1 MLRVHSKSAGGLCV
15 SVCSLVGCAAP
26 LFAAGVPHGVDVL
39 DLRAVLHED
48 VRVLWLGDSY
58 AEPFDERPS
67 ASMLISWRIDNW
79 SAFELGDGPNWFITN
94 YTELLPSI
102 QTIDASN
109 SYWLFQT
116 GPDAEVRY
124 ALPTWRMR
132 EVYQTASPSSV
143 DVLGYLVQ
151 NNKVAAGF
159 YGPFLAPGAAVR
171 VRPLFL
177 EPPGS
182 PAMLPGVTITPANGS
197 PEWFDPTVSSRPKR
211 LEGFDPDAD
220 PPTPPSDGQIFA
232 SPVDIPMA
240 ADGTGALAYT
250 LSVDA
255 PTPGYLMPAG
265 FVAYRT
271 VGGQREPGLY
281 FSALSDSSWSYEGFG
296 LDTPS
301 GTAGAPVKTFSREQL
316 AHWLDATTID
326 PAQPIYAFYLVN
338 VEDITPA
345 DAAGFMEAMVD
356 QTAGAAADA
365 GLGPVHHCIVI
376 PWNHRI
382 EGQVIPGRHEEQRD
396 AAYALAASRP
406 DVSAISI
413 FDATDGVV
421 FDWNDPARQWLAA
434 HGYDNFTYGD
444 VTVDLVADGGGANG
458 GLLDVFRSH
467 PGSPQAG
474 AFFAHIIE
482 KTIVDA
488 CPADFAPPWGVLDL
502 SDLSG
507 FLTRF
512 LDQKPSADLADPVGT
527 FDLSD
532 IQAFVASFVAG
543 CNSN

>member
-1 MLRVHSKSAGGLCV
+1 MFRDRSNP
-15 SVCSLVGCAAP
+15 VCSAFAAVFFLGICAGP
-26 LFAAGVPHGVDVL
+26 SSGAGVPAGVDML
-39 DLRAVLHED
+39 GLRAVLHED

-67 ASMLISWRIDNW
+67 GSMLISWRIDNW
-79 SAFELGDGPNWFITN
+79 SAFALGDGPDWFIVK
-94 YTELLPSI
+94 YSELVPSI

-109 SYWLFQT
+109 SYRIFQT

-132 EVYQTASPSSV
+132 EVYRTASASPI
-143 DVLGYLVQ
+143 DVLGYRVE

-159 YGPFLAPGAAVR
+159 HGPFVGPGDGVG

-182 PAMLPGVTITPANGS
+182 PAMLPGVTISPAGGA
-197 PEWFDPTVSSRPKR
+197 PAWFDPRTSSRPKR
-211 LEGFDPDAD
+211 LEGFDPGLD
-220 PPTPPSDGQIFA
+220 PPTPPADGQIFA
-232 SPVDIPMA
+232 SPMDIPMTA
-240 ADGTGALAYT
+240 NASGELIYT

-255 PTPGYLMPAG
+255 STPGYLMPAG

-271 VGGQREPGLY
+271 TGGQREPGLY
-281 FSALSDSSWSYEGFG
+281 FSVLSDSSWAYEGFG

-326 PAQPIYAFYLVN
+326 PAQPVYAFYLLN

-345 DAAGFMEAMVD
+345 EAAVFMEAMVD

-382 EGQVIPGRHEEQRD
+382 DGQVIPGRHEEQRD

-421 FDWNDPARQWLAA
+421 FDWNTPARQWLAA

-444 VTVDLVADGGGANG
+444 ITVDLVADGGGANG

-467 PGSPQAG
+467 PGSPEAG

-512 LDQKPSADLADPVGT
+512 LDQKPSADLADPVGS
-527 FDLSD
+527 FDLAD

-543 CNSN
+543 CGSN